1 MYVVNSQE
9 MKAIDKYT
17 IEHIGIPAL
26 VLMENAGRA
35 VAEEAVAFAGEHRSR
50 FAILVG
56 KGNNG
61 GDGIVAARHLIDA
74 GKKATLIY
82 AENPASFG
90 QEAAI
95 QRDIA
100 IQLGIPSTCYG
111 VVDGIS
117 PISPVASAC
126 VTSAPSVTSINWQSY
141 DAIID
146 ALLGTGSRGAP
157 RDAYAKLIQEAND
170 SGLPICSLDIPS
182 GLDPDTGY
190 VHTPCIRAGCTIALA
205 FTKRGLEQPPG
216 ASQAGRV
223 TVRAIGIPQ
232 AAAERQQVQT
242 FRIEEP
248 LLSDTLGLRSYE
260 QRLSDT
266 NKGSFGH
273 VLVAAGSLAMGGAGL
288 LCSKAA
294 LRAGCGLV
302 TWALPESWLH
312 SIVGKLPEIMLR
324 GIADEGYGDWS
335 HISPQSIIEL
345 SNKKSALVFGPGV
358 GRFAGDTAWLR
369 ELWEGTSC
377 PLVLD
382 ADALNMVSGA
392 DDFKSWP
399 RRSAPVILTP
409 HPGEMARLC
418 GKGVKDIQGDR
429 IETARRFAGQYGV
442 TLILKGAH
450 TVIASPTGE
459 VYVNPTGNAGMATG
473 GTGDVLA
480 GMTASL
486 LAQGLTAIQAAALG
500 AYLHG
505 AAGDRAAA
513 SRAYKASLIASDLI
527 DHL

>member
-1 MYVVNSQE
+1 VYVVNSQE
-9 MKAIDKYT
+9 MRAIDRYT

-35 VAEEAVAFAGEHRSR
+35 VAEEAASFAGEHSRR
-50 FAILVG
+50 FAILIG

-61 GDGIVAARHLIDA
+61 GDGIVAARHLMDA
-74 GKKATLIY
+74 GKEVKLIY
-82 AENPASFG
+82 AEDPATFG

-100 IQLGIPSTCYG
+100 IRLNIPSEYYSS
-111 VVDGIS
+111 D
-117 PISPVASAC
+117 SPV
-126 VTSAPSVTSINWQSY
+126 NWHSY
-141 DAIID
+141 DVIVD

-157 RDAYAKLIQEAND
+157 RAAYALLIQDAND

-182 GLDPDTGY
+182 GMDPDNGY
-190 VHTPCIRAGCTIALA
+190 VHTPCIRASCTIALA
-205 FTKRGLEQPPG
+205 FTKRGLEQQPG
-216 ASQAGRV
+216 ADQAGRV
-223 TVRAIGIPQ
+223 IVRAIGIPQ
-232 AAAERQQVQT
+232 AAASLMNVHT
-242 FRIEEP
+242 YRIEEP

-260 QRLSDT
+260 QRSSNT

-273 VLVAAGSLAMGGAGL
+273 VLIVAGSLTMSGAGL

-302 TWALPESWLH
+302 TWALPGSWLQ
-312 SIVGKLPEIMLR
+312 SVVGQIPEIMLR
-324 GIADEGYGDWS
+324 GMPDEGRGDWS
-335 HISPQSIIEL
+335 KISPQSIIEL
-345 SNKKSALVFGPGV
+345 SDKKAALVFGPGV
-358 GRFAGDTAWLR
+358 GRFTDDADWLR

-382 ADALNMVSGA
+382 ADALNMLSSA
-392 DDFKSWP
+392 DDFKKWP
-399 RRSAPVILTP
+399 RRLSPVILTP
-409 HPGEMARLC
+409 HPGEMSRLC
-418 GKGVKDIQGDR
+418 NKSIKDIQMDR
-429 IETARRFAGQYGV
+429 IETARTFAEQYGV
-442 TLILKGAH
+442 TLVLKGAH
-450 TVIASPTGE
+450 TVIASPEGD

-486 LAQGLTAIQAAALG
+486 LAQGMTAVQAAALG

-505 AAGDRAAA
+505 AAGDRAAM
-513 SRAYKASLIASDLI
+513 RRTYKASLIASDIL